1 MSVSSHL
8 NPEPERRLWV
18 IHEKLRRSAERTEF
32 KLWALAALA
41 VLELGLSALLGD
53 AYGLPYALRLL
64 LGGVLPLCLFALSPL
79 VENPAKVPLADPP
92 GERARRED
100 SLLSARDLALYPQM
114 ELVIVLDKYLGGG
127 ITATQYYEDIV
138 GLIVKS
144 ARVGVRKARLF
155 KAASVIALAAQLL
168 LLAALACR

>member
-8 NPEPERRLWV
+8 NPEPERRLWI
-18 IHEKLRRSAERTEF
+18 IHEKLRASAERTEL

-41 VLELGLSALLGD
+41 VLELALSALLPGNGI
-53 AYGLPYALRLL
+53 ACALRLL
-64 LGGVLPLCLFALSPL
+64 LGGVLVLCVFSLSTL

-92 GERARRED
+92 GERPRSAD
-100 SLLSARDLALYPQM
+100 SLLAEGTLAKFPQM

-127 ITATQYYEDIV
+127 ITATPYYEDIV

-144 ARVGVRKARLF
+144 ARVGVRRGRLF
-155 KAASVIALAAQLL
+155 GAAAFAALSAQLL
-168 LLAALACR
+168 LLAGLVCR